1 MPFRD
6 KIKKTF
12 GRSNDDGSDLITT
25 DTNKSTKSKKAK
37 KEKLPD
43 NVYKPGEPMPRP
55 KYRGPYNQA
64 HQDKLSAFSF
74 GDAWKRR
81 RSSGTVGSDLSPMGS
96 RIMSRRNSAWSK
108 KSKLGSR
115 QNSAFAGV
123 QESGEGD
130 DDVANGMDLSVLRTT
145 EGRMDQSNGLTL
157 FLMVVGLSRQHT
169 AENRRPR
176 TDGNTTDMAGLE
188 FSKTVTNGDVYGLET
203 QKTVTNGR
211 LFTEDE
217 LAKAMTQSTL
227 KPSRQ
232 QGE

>member
-1 MPFRD
+1 MR
-6 KIKKTF
+6 KAL
-12 GRSNDDGSDLITT
+12 GRSNDDGSDLSTT
-25 DTNKSTKSKKAK
+25 DTNRSTKSKKAK

-81 RSSGTVGSDLSPMGS
+81 RSSGTAGSDLSPRGS

-115 QNSAFAGV
+115 QNSAFAEV
-123 QESGEGD
+123 EENGEGD
-130 DDVANGMDLSVLRTT
+130 DDVAN
-145 EGRMDQSNGLTL
+145 
-157 FLMVVGLSRQHT
+157 VGLSRQHT

-176 TDGNTTDMAGLE
+176 PNDDNTDMAGLD
-188 FSKTVTNGDVYGLET
+188 FSKTVTNGDVYGLDT
-203 QKTVTNGR
+203 QRTFTNGR

-217 LAKAMTQSTL
+217 LANAMSQSTL
-227 KPSRQ
+227 KPSRR

>member
-6 KIKKTF
+6 KIKRTF
-12 GRSNDDGSDLITT
+12 GRSTDDGSDLTTT
-25 DTNKSTKSKKAK
+25 DTNKSTKSRKAK

-115 QNSAFAGV
+115 QNSTFVGV
-123 QESGEGD
+123 EESGEGD
-130 DDVANGMDLSVLRTT
+130 DDVANGMDLFVSRK
-145 EGRMDQSNGLTL
+145 EGRMGQLNGLTFCL
-157 FLMVVGLSRQHT
+157 VVVGLSRQHT
-169 AENRRPR
+169 AENPRPR
-176 TDGNTTDMAGLE
+176 IDGHTTDMAGLD

-203 QKTVTNGR
+203 RKTITNGR

-227 KPSRQ
+227 KPSRR

>member
-1 MPFRD
+1 MPFRE
-6 KIKKTF
+6 KMRKAL
-12 GRSNDDGSDLITT
+12 GRSHDDGSDLLAT
-25 DTNKSTKSKKAK
+25 DTNKSTKSKKTK

-81 RSSGTVGSDLSPMGS
+81 KSSGTLGSDLSPMGS
-96 RIMSRRNSAWSK
+96 RIMSRRNSVWSK

-123 QESGEGD
+123 EESGEGD
-130 DDVANGMDLSVLRTT
+130 DDVANGMDLYVLS
-145 EGRMDQSNGLTL
+145 EGRQVGQLDGLTIC
-157 FLMVVGLSRQHT
+157 FVVVGLSRQQT
-169 AENRRPR
+169 AEHRRPR
-176 TDGNTTDMAGLE
+176 TNGHTTDMDSLD
-188 FSKTVTNGDVYGLET
+188 FSKTVTNGDVIGLDI
-203 QKTVTNGR
+203 QKTVMNGR
-211 LFTEDE
+211 LFTEDD

>member
-1 MPFRD
+1 MPFRE
-6 KIKKTF
+6 KMRKAL
-12 GRSNDDGSDLITT
+12 GRSNDGGSDLIAT

-81 RSSGTVGSDLSPMGS
+81 KSSGTVGSDLSPMGS

-123 QESGEGD
+123 EESGEGD
-130 DDVANGMDLSVLRTT
+130 DDVANGMTMFVLR
-145 EGRMDQSNGLTL
+145 EGGWLNYANALTL
-157 FLMVVGLSRQHT
+157 GTSGIIKT
-169 AENRRPR
+169 A
-176 TDGNTTDMAGLE
+176 
-188 FSKTVTNGDVYGLET
+188 YGRESET
-203 QKTVTNGR
+203 QGR
-211 LFTEDE
+211 
-217 LAKAMTQSTL
+217 
-227 KPSRQ
+227 
-232 QGE
+232 

>member
-1 MPFRD
+1 MPFRE
-6 KIKKTF
+6 KMRKAL
-12 GRSNDDGSDLITT
+12 GRSNDDGSDLTTT

-96 RIMSRRNSAWSK
+96 RIISRRNSAWSK

-123 QESGEGD
+123 EESGEGD
-130 DDVANGMDLSVLRTT
+130 DDVAN
-145 EGRMDQSNGLTL
+145 
-157 FLMVVGLSRQHT
+157 VGLSRQHT

-176 TDGNTTDMAGLE
+176 TNDNTPDMTGLA
-188 FSKTVTNGDVYGLET
+188 FSKTVTNGDVYGLDA

-227 KPSRQ
+227 KPSRR